1 MSLLHRYN
9 GWSMNFNMHRWT
21 WMNENKNDGRTPKI
35 SITTGTT
42 KLSSDAT
49 GLHSGWEA
57 KLNCL
62 RDTASSGAWR
72 LLKFLEHMKKRGEP
86 WPRDRVTV
94 KAFQVG
100 APLTPVAV
108 TPPAVPHY
116 LLVVSTWKFFLYY
129 YLFIATERWHK
140 AMPSHLL
147 RSISA
152 ARYGNN

>member
-57 KLNCL
+57 KLYCL

-86 WPRDRVTV
+86 WPRDRSSFSSWCSTYSSGSYSTGSSALSTSS
-94 KAFQVG
+94 K
-100 APLTPVAV
+100 
-108 TPPAVPHY
+108 Y
-116 LLVVSTWKFFLYY
+116 LKVFFIL
-129 YLFIATERWHK
+129 LFIHRDRKMAQ
-140 AMPSHLL
+140 SHAESLITVHL
-147 RSISA
+147 R
-152 ARYGNN
+152 R